1 MRGRVKKIEES
12 AKKFVYDSGKLYI
25 ILSIDKKEMLKAYML
40 KAVYSLF
47 RGPHL

>member
-25 ILSIDKKEMLKAYML
+25 ILSIDKKEMLKA
-40 KAVYSLF
+40 
-47 RGPHL
+47 